1 VIWSRAKLQLSYR
14 SIDAVWEGSRR
25 LGVLTWLYRERTDD
39 WRLLKCARAYAKHV
53 GEVRNAKLVRLLERV
68 FAWIHARMSHA
79 YRRARS
85 RLKELSQARKFRIG
99 VWGSAGLR
107 GDLLHFYLGLKN
119 GSVPA
124 GLLIDLYS

>member
-1 VIWSRAKLQLSYR
+1 LRISYR
-14 SIDAVWEGSRR
+14 SINAVWEGSRK
-25 LGVLTWLYRERTDD
+25 LGVLTQLYHERADD
-39 WRLLKCARAYAKHV
+39 WRLLKCARVYAKHV
-53 GEVRNAKLVRLLERV
+53 SEVRNAKLLRLLERV
-68 FAWIHARMSHA
+68 FAWIHARTSYA

-85 RLKELSQARKFRIG
+85 MLKELSNARKFRIG

-119 GSVPA
+119 GSAPT

>member
-1 VIWSRAKLQLSYR
+1 LRLAYR
-14 SIDAVWEGSRR
+14 SINAVWEESRK
-25 LGVLTWLYRERTDD
+25 LGVLTLLYEGRVDD

-68 FAWIHARMSHA
+68 FAWIRARMSHA

-107 GDLLHFYLGLKN
+107 GDLLHFYLSVKN
-119 GSVPA
+119 GSAPA
-124 GLLIDLYS
+124 GLLIDLYG

>member
-1 VIWSRAKLQLSYR
+1 LRLDYKSIHALSER
-14 SIDAVWEGSRR
+14 SDG
-25 LGVLTWLYRERTDD
+25 LGVLTELYEERVDAYL
-39 WRLLKCARAYAKHV
+39 LLKFARGYEKHV
-53 GEVRNAKLVRLLERV
+53 VEVRNAKLVRLLEQV

-107 GDLLHFYLGLKN
+107 GDLLHFYLDLKN

-124 GLLIDLYS
+124 ALLMDLYS

>member
-1 VIWSRAKLQLSYR
+1 LQLSYR
-14 SIDAVWEGSRR
+14 VIDAVWEQSRR
-25 LGVLTWLYRERTDD
+25 LGVLTELHRQRTDD

-53 GEVRNAKLVRLLERV
+53 GEVRNAKLLRLLGRV
-68 FAWIHARMSHA
+68 IAWIHARMSHT

-85 RLKELSQARKFRIG
+85 RLKELSNARKFRVG

-119 GSVPA
+119 ASAPA
-124 GLLIDLYS
+124 GLLVDLYS